1 MLVMKNSALYKIL
14 GGTVGFLVGIIAGG
28 YLGLVLGGTLL
39 GGFDIY
45 ESIGMEGY
53 ELTTYIGAVIGAVAF
68 ALWGIRI
75 AMKLASQKEK

>member
-1 MLVMKNSALYKIL
+1 MSPSAWK
-14 GGTVGFLVGIIAGG
+14 F
-28 YLGLVLGGTLL
+28 
-39 GGFDIY
+39 
-45 ESIGMEGY
+45 Y

>member
-1 MLVMKNSALYKIL
+1 MMQTNSLYKIL
-14 GGTVGFLVGIIAGG
+14 GGAIGFLIGILAGG
-28 YLGLVLGGTLL
+28 YIGLVLGGTFL

-53 ELTTYIGAVIGAVAF
+53 ELTTYIGAFIGAVAF

-75 AMKLASQKEK
+75 AMKLSSQKEK